1 MDTKEY
7 LELSDELDKQPV
19 PNFELSHFT
28 HVWIKSRMPEAYA
41 ELKANFR
48 AIEDEI
54 YAARESRNQ
63 EPF

>member
-7 LELSDELDKQPV
+7 LELSDELDKQPC
-19 PNFELSHFT
+19 PNFELFHFT

-41 ELKANFR
+41 ELEANFR
-48 AIEDEI
+48 AIQDEI

-63 EPF
+63 DPF